1 MRHENRNGKRVT
13 VRPGKANGLIGGIAG
28 LIFLLLGIFVVIPN
42 FGVFGIFWTA
52 IAAVITVGNL
62 YASLGKKY
70 TGPEIRIEDEVET
83 PEARLERLR
92 ELYEKRLISQ
102 EEYEQKRAEILQEL

>member
-1 MRHENRNGKRVT
+1 MRPEGRGSRRVT

-28 LIFLLLGIFVVIPN
+28 LIFLLIGIFLVIPT
-42 FGVFGIFWTA
+42 FGKVGVFWTL
-52 IAAVITVGNL
+52 IAGVITVGNL
-62 YASLGKKY
+62 FAAFGKKY
-70 TGPEIRIEDEVET
+70 AGPEIRIENEAER

-102 EEYEQKRAEILQEL
+102 EEYEQKRAEVLQEL